1 MQGGNGSAV
10 KRIYSL
16 NPAKAVCQS
25 NGQIILHNYILI
37 VQALPWGFT

>member
-1 MQGGNGSAV
+1 MDAGGNGSAV

-25 NGQIILHNYILI
+25 NGHIIMHNYIYL
-37 VQALPWGFT
+37 